1 MLRWLKIANDDMR
14 REQLRRTMTQDI
26 NEMNVVLDNT
36 KEALQGI
43 NNELDYL
50 MKETDN
56 PRYGGYLATYVETSL
71 TESREGI
78 EDLLR
83 FQRHRQVIT
92 WKVSQTVERRCH
104 TS

>member
-1 MLRWLKIANDDMR
+1 MR

-36 KEALQGI
+36 KETLQGI

-50 MKETDN
+50 MKVTDN
-56 PRYGGYLATYVETSL
+56 PRYGSYLATYVETSL

-78 EDLLR
+78 RRLSRAFRDTAKLSHGR
-83 FQRHRQVIT
+83 YHKPWQG
-92 WKVSQTVERRCH
+92 RCH
-104 TS
+104 TL